1 MSDEVAPWSSVELA
15 AFLRRY
21 QIDAQILHL
30 DAPTP
35 TVAAAAEVLGVQP
48 EQIMKS
54 VLFLADGAPVMV
66 VACGLDRL
74 DSKVLADQLGVARR
88 RMKVA
93 NGAQVLAHTGYVA
106 GSVPPFGYRQPLR
119 TLVDTAVRTQSGVI
133 YGGGGDVNALLRLTV
148 GELLRVVEG
157 GIVNYE
163 L

>member
-1 MSDEVAPWSSVELA
+1 
-15 AFLRRY
+15 
-21 QIDAQILHL
+21 
-30 DAPTP
+30 
-35 TVAAAAEVLGVQP
+35 
-48 EQIMKS
+48 
-54 VLFLADGAPVMV
+54 
-66 VACGLDRL
+66 
-74 DSKVLADQLGVARR
+74 
-88 RMKVA
+88 MKVA
-93 NGAQVLAHTGYVA
+93 NGAQVLTHTGYVA